1 MMSLRRIYRWLA
13 LVMAGGMM
21 FATSTSCTSQFLDS
35 VVSSLSSSISS
46 GVQTAV
52 TDYVNQALGVSS

>member
-1 MMSLRRIYRWLA
+1 MMNLRRIYRWVV
-13 LVMAGGMM
+13 LVTANGMM
-21 FATSTSCTSQFLDS
+21 FATSTSCTSQLLDS

-52 TDYVNQALGVSS
+52 SDYVNQVLGVSS